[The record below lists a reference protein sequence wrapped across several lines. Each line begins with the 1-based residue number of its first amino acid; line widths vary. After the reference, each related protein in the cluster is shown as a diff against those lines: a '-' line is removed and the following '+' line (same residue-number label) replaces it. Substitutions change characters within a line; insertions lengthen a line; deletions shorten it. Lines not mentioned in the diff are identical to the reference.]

1 MSLDV
6 RMLPVL
12 RSEAA
17 ALAMMPDHQDARRRW
32 SINAFAGT
40 IRDMRDGSLVAFLHP
55 AALDPI
61 PGFWF
66 FPHDQGSS

>member
-1 MSLDV
+1 MNLDV
-6 RMLPVL
+6 RMLPAL

-17 ALAMMPDHQDARRRW
+17 ALAKMPDHQDARRRW

-40 IRDMRDGSLVAFLHP
+40 IRDMGDGSLVAYLHP
-55 AALDPI
+55 AALDAF

-66 FPHDQGSS
+66 FPHDGGNT